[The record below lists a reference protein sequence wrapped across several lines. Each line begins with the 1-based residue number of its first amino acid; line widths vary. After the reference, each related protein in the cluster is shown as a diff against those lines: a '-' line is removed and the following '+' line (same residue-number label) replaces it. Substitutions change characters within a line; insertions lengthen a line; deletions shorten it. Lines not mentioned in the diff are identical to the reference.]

1 MTKNSRLFSLLA
13 AFCAV
18 ALVTPALAFAEA
30 GVGEGGGLM
39 AIGIGLTTGLAV
51 FGGGLGQGKAISSGL
66 EAIGRNPGAQA
77 KVLVAMLVGLAF
89 IEALV
94 LIAIFVTAS
103 GILAKI

>member
-1 MTKNSRLFSLLA
+1 MTKYFRLVAALCGLA
-13 AFCAV
+13 LFM
-18 ALVTPALAFAEA
+18 PALAFAETGA
-30 GVGEGGGLM
+30 GEAGGLM